1 MTKTLWK
8 KSRIEPSNETKQIE
22 YDEPVS
28 IPSFQVLHNTPLTNE
43 DRCTLDEQTK
53 KLKGLLEPY
62 TTINKN
68 DEKIIEGLSKFQ
80 LFSDDNYY
88 KSCKS
93 VLKKLKME
101 WLLTGITEAIK
112 YILCPLSKTDEM
124 IEKGVEDFVRV
135 FVQLRN
141 CMDEEDNDAPKNYVD
156 LSPVSDSNL
165 LWNEGDDPLQYTG
178 ESPEEATIFV
188 EGFQNRGLML
198 NLLTNIY
205 SMRDAHTW
213 INTDELTAKMG
224 SHYIAQFNLTENRLG
239 RYLTEDEVFEFHNVY
254 NDALERQTVISN
266 IQSMAISQ
274 QWLDLLDL
282 SQTDADTDPTTPPPV
297 IEPTR
302 LLSECEKKQR
312 AAIQELKQN
321 SKHIKEQIY
330 NIVMVPVVIYIVYN
344 MYYIFLFIE
353 PFDKNQR
360 ERDKEIEELDYT
372 IKQEKD
378 PQKKEDLETKMRNLK
393 TEVKDPDYE
402 NEYVEM
408 KDYNETLSGM
418 TRFLTEY
425 LFRPAQLVVA
435 FIEWLKGSGFKL
447 SYYHY
452 GRKQYEE
459 VELRKDDN
467 KEGAYLHTINNSYP
481 HIMFFL
487 LFVIIFV
494 SWRLSPSFIPKTIR
508 DLYFGKNP
516 LILNY
521 VFLGI
526 TGISYIFS
534 FFSQFGRSQ
543 NDDGNSVLNRIAEA
557 ISNPSTVFNMLSSL
571 VFWIF
576 KGIFAYNMVSLS
588 VTISI
593 IYGLANLLF
602 GIYMYST
609 EPFSRIDRIN
619 NFIYTRM
626 FRISREVNET
636 KRSCIDT
643 FNSISIMLFTHLFE
657 IITIIMLIIGMST
670 YIRKIRN
677 ADLNTFLF
685 MMSGIFIFALCC
697 RIILRQMHL
706 GSVLSP
712 VFKFW
717 NIKISKEDDVEDA
730 INGIRS
736 RAECV
741 NSLGDFMD
749 FINGKKDKDDYEQC
763 EEKNKKIETAA
774 KNKKNDKDEE
784 QENDILAAKMARE
797 MGL

>member
-8 KSRIEPSNETKQIE
+8 KSRIEPSNETKHIE

-141 CMDEEDNDAPKNYVD
+141 CMDEEETDAPKNYID
-156 LSPVSDSNL
+156 LSPVSESNL

-254 NDALERQTVISN
+254 NDALERLTVISN

-344 MYYIFLFIE
+344 MYYIFLFME

-360 ERDKEIEELDYT
+360 ERD
-372 IKQEKD
+372 
-378 PQKKEDLETKMRNLK
+378 QKKKKQKEEEDEEDEEESSK
-393 TEVKDPDYE
+393 TPEYE

-408 KDYNETLSGM
+408 KDYNEAFSGM
-418 TRFLTEY
+418 TRFITEY
-425 LFRPAQLVVA
+425 LFRPAQLVIA

-459 VELRKDDN
+459 VELQEDKD

-516 LILNY
+516 LIVNY
-521 VFLGI
+521 IFLGI

-534 FFSQFGRSQ
+534 FITSTQTQ
-543 NDDGNSVLNRIAEA
+543 NEDSNGTTESVNRIAEA
-557 ISNPSTVFNMLSSL
+557 ISKSSALFNMLTAL

-602 GIYMYST
+602 GIYMYSS

-636 KRSCIDT
+636 KRSCIDI

-717 NIKISKEDDVEDA
+717 NIKISKEDDIKDA
-730 INGIRS
+730 VNGIRS

-763 EEKNKKIETAA
+763 EEDNEKIETAA
-774 KNKKNDKDEE
+774 KTKKNDKDVKN
-784 QENDILAAKMARE
+784 ENDILAAKMARE

>member
-8 KSRIEPSNETKQIE
+8 KSRIEPSKETKQIE

-43 DRCTLDEQTK
+43 DQCTLDEQTK

-141 CMDEEDNDAPKNYVD
+141 CMDEEENDDPKNYID

-282 SQTDADTDPTTPPPV
+282 SQTNTDTDPTTPPPV

-360 ERDKEIEELDYT
+360 ERD
-372 IKQEKD
+372 
-378 PQKKEDLETKMRNLK
+378 QKKKEQKEEEEDEEESSK
-393 TEVKDPDYE
+393 TPEYE

-408 KDYNETLSGM
+408 KDYNELFSGM
-418 TRFLTEY
+418 TRFITEY
-425 LFRPAQLVVA
+425 LFRPAQLVIA

-459 VELRKDDN
+459 VELQEEKD

-534 FFSQFGRSQ
+534 FITSTQTQ
-543 NDDGNSVLNRIAEA
+543 NEDSNGTTESVNRIAEA
-557 ISNPSTVFNMLSSL
+557 ISKSSALFNMLSSL

-602 GIYMYST
+602 GIYMYSS

-619 NFIYTRM
+619 NFIYTKM

-636 KRSCIDT
+636 KKSCIDT

-717 NIKISKEDDVEDA
+717 NIKISKEDDIEDA

-741 NSLGDFMD
+741 DSLGDFMD

-763 EEKNKKIETAA
+763 ETENKKIETAA
-774 KNKKNDKDEE
+774 KTKKNDNDKKN
-784 QENDILAAKMARE
+784 ENDILAAKMTRE

>member
-28 IPSFQVLHNTPLTNE
+28 IPSFQVLNNTPLTNE

-101 WLLTGITEAIK
+101 WLLTGISEAIK

-141 CMDEEDNDAPKNYVD
+141 CMDEEENDAPKNYID
-156 LSPVSDSNL
+156 LSPVSESNL

-282 SQTDADTDPTTPPPV
+282 SQTDTDTDPTPPPPV

-360 ERDKEIEELDYT
+360 ERDKE
-372 IKQEKD
+372 
-378 PQKKEDLETKMRNLK
+378 KKEQKEEEDEEDEEESSK
-393 TEVKDPDYE
+393 TPEYE

-408 KDYNETLSGM
+408 KDYNEAFSGM
-418 TRFLTEY
+418 TRFITEY

-435 FIEWLKGSGFKL
+435 LIEWLKGSGFKL

-459 VELRKDDN
+459 VKLQEDN
-467 KEGAYLHTINNSYP
+467 DKEGAYLHSINNSYP

-494 SWRLSPSFIPKTIR
+494 SWRLSPSFIPNTIR

-521 VFLGI
+521 IFLGI

-534 FFSQFGRSQ
+534 FITSTQTQ
-543 NDDGNSVLNRIAEA
+543 NEDSNGTTESVNRIAEA
-557 ISNPSTVFNMLSSL
+557 ISKSSALFNMLSAL

-602 GIYMYST
+602 GIYMYSS

-717 NIKISKEDDVEDA
+717 NIKISKEDDIEDA

-763 EEKNKKIETAA
+763 EEYNEKIETAA
-774 KNKKNDKDEE
+774 KTKKNDKDVKN
-784 QENDILAAKMARE
+784 ENDILAAKMARE